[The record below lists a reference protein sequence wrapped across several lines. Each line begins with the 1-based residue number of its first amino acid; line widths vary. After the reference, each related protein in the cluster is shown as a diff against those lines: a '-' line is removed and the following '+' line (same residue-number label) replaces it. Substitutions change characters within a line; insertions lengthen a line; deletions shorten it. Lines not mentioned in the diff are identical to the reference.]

1 MDSLKKTKTKTS
13 NKLLF
18 GYILVICLSAVVGIF
33 GISGMQR
40 LYQSGYKMHNEQV
53 TGIDNLRVASNFL
66 NRSMVDIRN
75 IVVMSMYGD
84 RQGTFSASDQFE
96 RNAAGFEKALE
107 EVITIEELM
116 VLYHPVIS
124 EFQNVFLLNSRIII
138 SQCIDNLANPSLMLN
153 LNVLMATNMES
164 MERLNKSLDSL
175 ATAHTAIAQY
185 VISQNLEEN
194 RFFVIMQIIFVIV
207 AITLGIVLTLKITL
221 NVLSRLETALVQANV
236 ASEAKSEFLANMS
249 HEIRT
254 PMNAITGMTLIGK
267 RATDIEKKDYAFEE
281 IETASSHLLGI
292 INDILDLS
300 KIEAGK
306 MELSSIE
313 FNIRDIIKN
322 ALTVINVEA
331 NNKKQVVSVDIDE
344 KIKFTVVG
352 DAQRLTQ
359 VVTNLLSNA
368 VKFTPENGLIKLSVW
383 LDEKT
388 AQKCKLR
395 FEVTDNGIGIS
406 EENQEKLFKAFE
418 QAETG
423 ITRKFGGTGL
433 GLAVSKRFI
442 KAMDGKIWVQ
452 SELGKGTTFTF
463 TVILKHGSE

>member
-1 MDSLKKTKTKTS
+1 VDSLKKTKTKTS

-306 MELSSIE
+306 MILSSIE